1 MFCFQKK
8 ENVPNCVVQHQP
20 LPRLSCEYFN
30 RLTHAWNTG
39 LSTLGKTHCSWIASC
54 CILSRGL
61 QLEVLKFWVFL
72 VILTITETPLKLK
85 YQPASKASLQEC
97 KCSVPFCLF
106 TSVEGIGVSEV
117 VAWLLHPLE
126 TASPPAC
133 PQLLQRRGMS
143 L

>member
-1 MFCFQKK
+1 MEHRPLNSGEDTLLLDGILLCPFQGAA
-8 ENVPNCVVQHQP
+8 V
-20 LPRLSCEYFN
+20 RS
-30 RLTHAWNTG
+30 
-39 LSTLGKTHCSWIASC
+39 
-54 CILSRGL
+54 
-61 QLEVLKFWVFL
+61 LEVLGFL
-72 VILTITETPLKLK
+72 VIFTITETPLKLK

-106 TSVEGIGVSEV
+106 TSVEGIGASEV

-133 PQLLQRRGMS
+133 PQLLQRRSMS